1 MKHTNL
7 IFAEHQ
13 MLLKKVD
20 LLESQARQYKLMI
33 HNYEETDSLNQKF
46 VEAQE
51 SYYINRLSS
60 LNESLNKEKKKKTLY
75 KAGLFGTIGAAILA
89 LIVIK

>member
-1 MKHTNL
+1 
-7 IFAEHQ
+7 

-51 SYYINRLSS
+51 SYYISRLSS

>member
-1 MKHTNL
+1 
-7 IFAEHQ
+7 

-20 LLESQARQYKLMI
+20 LLESQTRQYKLMI

-51 SYYINRLSS
+51 SYYISRLSS

>member
-1 MKHTNL
+1 
-7 IFAEHQ
+7 
-13 MLLKKVD
+13 
-20 LLESQARQYKLMI
+20 MI

-51 SYYINRLSS
+51 SYYISRLSS

>member
-1 MKHTNL
+1 
-7 IFAEHQ
+7 

-51 SYYINRLSS
+51 SYYISRLSS
-60 LNESLNKEKKKKTLY
+60 LNESLNKEKKKKLFIKLVY
-75 KAGLFGTIGAAILA
+75 LGL
-89 LIVIK
+89 